1 MATTDLSAEKTLA
14 LADSFYVDEDLQSAI
29 DGYAAVLAMAR
40 GDKDKVLKL
49 RAHSH
54 RSAAFFMLQRFEEA
68 YDDGQA
74 AIELLNQGDLT
85 FDNRGG
91 LRPREREMCY
101 KRAGVAAIKLKK
113 YEDARAHLEL
123 AAQWA
128 SVQEGGDP
136 TPYTEILHNFQDV
149 MGSPSKRKDS
159 TPELSVKGEPL
170 AAKMSK
176 PPAVSKPVISLSK
189 SVVDP
194 NAAAATET
202 SASIPQQRPKPAA
215 AAVVRAPVPPKM
227 PKYQYYQNDTDMTI
241 AILEPGVQQQDLRVD
256 FETKRLTVVLT
267 KQGVDFT
274 VVCGTLYEEI
284 VVAKSKVRIKDEK
297 VLIKMRKKTEKFE
310 WQQLIN
316 KVEEPSPKEILDD
329 EVVPKVDSTK
339 NRAYASHRDW
349 DAIERNIDEQE
360 KQEKPEG
367 DEALNKLFQD
377 IYGRSDEDTR
387 RAMVKSFQTSGGTV
401 LSTNWGEVA
410 ETDYEKKAKE
420 EMEAKK

>member
-1 MATTDLSAEKTLA
+1 MVTTDLSAEKTLA
-14 LADSFYVDEDLQSAI
+14 LADSFYIDEDLPSAI
-29 DGYAAVLAMAR
+29 DGYAAVLAMVR

-68 YDDGQA
+68 YDDGHA
-74 AIELLNQGDLT
+74 ALALLNQGDLT

-101 KRAGVAAIKLKK
+101 KRTGVAAIKLKK
-113 YEDARAHLEL
+113 YEDARVHLEL

-149 MGSPSKRKDS
+149 MGSPSTRKDP
-159 TPELSVKGEPL
+159 TPELSVKGKPVAL
-170 AAKMSK
+170 KIPKSTAASK
-176 PPAVSKPVISLSK
+176 PASFPSKPVAEPK
-189 SVVDP
+189 AA
-194 NAAAATET
+194 AAAATE
-202 SASIPQQRPKPAA
+202 IPAPVQPKPAA
-215 AAVVRAPVPPKM
+215 AAAAVRAPVPPKM

-241 AILEPGVQQQDLRVD
+241 AILEPGVQQEDLRVD

-267 KQGVDFT
+267 KQGVDFA

-284 VVAKSKVRIKDEK
+284 VVDKSKVRIKDEK

-329 EVVPKVDSTK
+329 KIVPTVDSTK
-339 NRAYASHRDW
+339 NKAYASHRDW

-410 ETDYEKKAKE
+410 ETDYEKKARE
-420 EMEAKK
+420 EMEKKK